1 MNFGEVLWSMFIFF
15 FWILYIWMFIA
26 IFSDIFR
33 RDDLSGWGKAGW
45 IVLIIVIPL
54 IGILIYMIARP
65 KMTEQ
70 DKRMIATA
78 QEQQRR
84 LSGFSAA
91 EEISKL
97 ATLRDEGKISP
108 QEFEALKQRAMA

>member
-1 MNFGEVLWSMFIFF
+1 MVVFF

-26 IFSDIFR
+26 IFTDIFR

-45 IVLIIVIPL
+45 ITLIIVIPL
-54 IGILIYMIARP
+54 VGILIYIIARP

-70 DKRMIATA
+70 DKRILAQA

-84 LSGFSAA
+84 LSGFSSAD
-91 EEISKL
+91 EIAKL
-97 ATLRDEGKISP
+97 AVLRDEGKISP
-108 QEFEALKQRAMA
+108 QEFETLKQRAIA